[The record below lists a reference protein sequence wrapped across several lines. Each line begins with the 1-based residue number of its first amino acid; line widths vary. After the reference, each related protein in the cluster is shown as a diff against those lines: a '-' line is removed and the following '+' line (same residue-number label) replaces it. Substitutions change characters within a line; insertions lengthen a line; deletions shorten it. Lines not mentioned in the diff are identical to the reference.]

1 MDIAAFMTWIRETIM
16 KMGGM
21 QTCDLVYEET
31 NPEGHYFQDIFTVG
45 TNIGHAWP
53 IFVLRYSVS
62 SLVVPKMEEGIS
74 GTGAVKNS
82 K

>member
-31 NPEGHYFQDIFTVG
+31 NPEGHFFQDMFTVG
-45 TNIGHAWP
+45 TNMGYA
-53 IFVLRYSVS
+53 
-62 SLVVPKMEEGIS
+62 
-74 GTGAVKNS
+74 
-82 K
+82 

>member
-45 TNIGHAWP
+45 TNIGYTRP
-53 IFVLRYSVS
+53 IFV
-62 SLVVPKMEEGIS
+62 
-74 GTGAVKNS
+74 NF
-82 K
+82 